1 MQFYNSFP
9 GMYLAKSKDIL
20 RKNGVS
26 EKIVKSYLERWKTEA
41 EAFRKIWLSVVEAKL
56 EQGETLDRTYKRK
69 VPSGV
74 PVVKEQSI
82 QNFFKSIL
90 DNISPRPI
98 KEQKSYLEEII
109 KPFIPQWNEVI
120 QKDFVLYKF

>member
-1 MQFYNSFP
+1 M
-9 GMYLAKSKDIL
+9 
-20 RKNGVS
+20 
-26 EKIVKSYLERWKTEA
+26 
-41 EAFRKIWLSVVEAKL
+41 
-56 EQGETLDRTYKRK
+56 
-69 VPSGV
+69 

-120 QKDFVLYKF
+120 QKRLRVIQILAQAAREAHGAAAQEARSAASGSK